1 MLSLRLRGNLDN
13 VSKIRKGREYLDNS
27 RFLLATGHPP
37 TQPPC
42 PRGTQTCWSWCWLT
56 RHTPSLYA
64 VVDAVIG
71 LYPAD
76 WLPDLLGSSRR
87 LSDRVGVHL
96 YGTSRSCRE
105 EQTQCLLTHS
115 GASISLCWLTGSIK
129 LSPLRTIPFVI
140 DISINSASE
149 GQEQTKCLLAHSEL
163 PAGVCLSQKLAF
175 CICLCH
181 CGLSPSLFWLFEM
194 ELTQFTN
201 CTVLRGGSIK
211 EEDLWVLDDQFQL
224 FVLHYSSFAIQWPLI
239 VLVLTAFGM
248 LFKLQNFQLQL
259 AILEVCF

>member
-1 MLSLRLRGNLDN
+1 MR
-13 VSKIRKGREYLDNS
+13 
-27 RFLLATGHPP
+27 
-37 TQPPC
+37 
-42 PRGTQTCWSWCWLT
+42 
-56 RHTPSLYA
+56 
-64 VVDAVIG
+64 
-71 LYPAD
+71 
-76 WLPDLLGSSRR
+76 SRR
-87 LSDRVGVHL
+87 NVYSHTQWPVYPYVDIQVQLNLSRGK
-96 YGTSRSCRE
+96 TI
-105 EQTQCLLTHS
+105 QF
-115 GASISLCWLTGSIK
+115 ANNISISTAGI
-129 LSPLRTIPFVI
+129 
-140 DISINSASE
+140 

-211 EEDLWVLDDQFQL
+211 EEDLWVLVNQFQL